1 MTLMDLSR
9 ADLALLFSASLFL
22 LTLNLSFFLEMLR
35 LNIKNS
41 AFFLSMCFLCLS
53 FFSAQTLTD
62 LATERG
68 QLYLVFDFLSP
79 SLLSLLLL
87 AVFVGDLFLFQK
99 IKAVKRR
106 TLGRNA
112 IKETMDNLPD
122 GICFSKKD
130 GTPLLVNKQM
140 QQISYDVFG
149 KMLANDLACA
159 SYIQERKI
167 RPMVEVLNESPLVI
181 KAENKV
187 WLISILDY
195 DEVKETVAYNITQE
209 WAMVQE
215 IEEKNDQI
223 RCLNANLKAYK
234 KKIAEYTQQKEVLQA
249 KIHIHDRIGQSLIF
263 LCRYLKM
270 PQKSKEDREKLVTL
284 WKESLLM
291 FDQKRPTG
299 GTSAWEKLQ
308 TAAQDIGV
316 TIQVSGHLPEDEKD
330 QDILVDIV
338 HEALNNAIRHGEAK
352 NLWVDL
358 SEDESTVYGK
368 IRNDGKPTPETIA
381 EKGGLKNIR
390 HRLNLLGGKMSITTR
405 PQFQLAF
412 YYLKGGYH
420 ELQNH
425 DR

>member
-1 MTLMDLSR
+1 MTLLDLSR
-9 ADLALLFSASLFL
+9 TDLALLFSASLFL

-68 QLYLVFDFLSP
+68 NLYLVFDFLSP

-122 GICFSKKD
+122 GIYFSRKD

-187 WLISILDY
+187 WLIGTLDY
-195 DEVKETVAYNITQE
+195 DEVKETLAYNITQE

-215 IEEKNDQI
+215 IEEKNDQV
-223 RCLNANLKAYK
+223 RRLNANLKAYK

-263 LCRYLKM
+263 LGRYL
-270 PQKSKEDREKLVTL
+270 
-284 WKESLLM
+284 
-291 FDQKRPTG
+291 
-299 GTSAWEKLQ
+299 
-308 TAAQDIGV
+308 
-316 TIQVSGHLPEDEKD
+316 
-330 QDILVDIV
+330 
-338 HEALNNAIRHGEAK
+338 
-352 NLWVDL
+352 
-358 SEDESTVYGK
+358 
-368 IRNDGKPTPETIA
+368 
-381 EKGGLKNIR
+381 
-390 HRLNLLGGKMSITTR
+390 
-405 PQFQLAF
+405 
-412 YYLKGGYH
+412 
-420 ELQNH
+420 
-425 DR
+425 

>member
-1 MTLMDLSR
+1 MTLLDLSR
-9 ADLALLFSASLFL
+9 TDLALLFSASLFL

-68 QLYLVFDFLSP
+68 NLYLVFDFLSP

-122 GICFSKKD
+122 GIYFSRKD

-187 WLISILDY
+187 WLIGTLDY
-195 DEVKETVAYNITQE
+195 DEVKETLAYNITQE

-215 IEEKNDQI
+215 IEEKNDQV
-223 RCLNANLKAYK
+223 RRLNANLKAYK
-234 KKIAEYTQQKEVLQA
+234 KKDSG
-249 KIHIHDRIGQSLIF
+249 IHPTKRSLAGKNPHPRPNRPIF
-263 LCRYLKM
+263 NLSWPVFK
-270 PQKSKEDREKLVTL
+270 
-284 WKESLLM
+284 
-291 FDQKRPTG
+291 
-299 GTSAWEKLQ
+299 
-308 TAAQDIGV
+308 
-316 TIQVSGHLPEDEKD
+316 
-330 QDILVDIV
+330 
-338 HEALNNAIRHGEAK
+338 NA
-352 NLWVDL
+352 
-358 SEDESTVYGK
+358 
-368 IRNDGKPTPETIA
+368 
-381 EKGGLKNIR
+381 
-390 HRLNLLGGKMSITTR
+390 
-405 PQFQLAF
+405 
-412 YYLKGGYH
+412 
-420 ELQNH
+420 
-425 DR
+425 